1 MTPRRTV
8 TLLACALAA
17 SLLRCAKDPT
27 GFFVTVTVPAMVP
40 SIRFLQI
47 RLLDTATV
55 PTGAPPQGMQQQGQI
70 GSPTVAM
77 LPAAAPYTFVVT
89 RTGRY
94 SRITIEVTGSAI
106 QFAPGQLG
114 GAFDR
119 ATVTFVDDAL
129 FDVTMTLRPFCMGA
143 MPCPGTERCS
153 AAAPSRCEPSTSPTI
168 QRHQW

>member
-27 GFFVTVTVPAMVP
+27 GFYVTVTVPATVP
-40 SIRFLQI
+40 AIRFLQV
-47 RLLDTATV
+47 RLMDTASVTTATQ
-55 PTGAPPQGMQQQGQI
+55 PTGGPPPGQI
-70 GSPTVAM
+70 GTPTVVM
-77 LPAAAPYTFVVT
+77 LPTAGPYTFVVT

-94 SRITIEVTGSAI
+94 SRITIEVTGAAI

-114 GAFDR
+114 VAYDR

-129 FDVTMTLRPFCMGA
+129 FDVTMNLRAFCMGS
-143 MPCPGTERCS
+143 MPCPGTQRCS
-153 AAAPSRCEPSTSPTI
+153 AATPSTCVESTNPTM